1 MFILFLKKLA
11 TDTSAEEISR
21 IKSILGQNN
30 IRFEIWTTRGRTGSD
45 HDSHVYLKSN
55 PVIHNRV
62 RNRYSFTLFTSNA
75 KTSRAPGSWYFDD
88 SG

>member
-1 MFILFLKKLA
+1 MFTLLMKKLA

-21 IKSILGQNN
+21 IKSILVQNK

-55 PVIHNRV
+55 PVIHNLAPEPIFI
-62 RNRYSFTLFTSNA
+62 YSVYVKHKDFA
-75 KTSRAPGSWYFDD
+75 RARQLVFR
-88 SG
+88 